1 MIAADERFEDAG
13 VAVLVRSDLKGRG
26 GNARPCLRLCE
37 GARGFKRVHSMELAD
52 SRSAIALEEEM
63 GFTARPALRI

>member
-1 MIAADERFEDAG
+1 MLDHACAFA
-13 VAVLVRSDLKGRG
+13 K
-26 GNARPCLRLCE
+26 
-37 GARGFKRVHSMELAD
+37 ARGFKRVHSMELAD